1 MNRLLS
7 LAPPALLAA
16 LVTGCITPPPAPA
29 APYHARGTQP
39 DWSLIIDEQH
49 VTFIRADQPVFREP
63 TPVPAITAAGTTY
76 QSPRVRVSIVHAL
89 CRDGESDRV
98 YPDRVRV
105 DVDGRAFH
113 GCGGL

>member
-1 MNRLLS
+1 MKRLFTI
-7 LAPPALLAA
+7 APLALLA
-16 LVTGCITPPPAPA
+16 GCMTPPPAPA
-29 APYHARGTQP
+29 APYHAHGTQP
-39 DWSLIIDEQH
+39 SWSLIIDDQH
-49 VTFIRADQPVFREP
+49 VTFIRADQSVLREP
-63 TPVPAITAAGTTY
+63 TPAPAITTAGSTY